1 MFLLPYIFRIW
12 LTCTSVISVFSCSI
26 LKHYKTFCNDSFL
39 HKIISHSIRK
49 SKVYTYSIKPCKCTS
64 FNDYDSKRWSSQTI
78 LWYTN
83 TEILLMLLYIY
94 YTHRLSNTVRIQT
107 RQEVKSRVLS
117 TSHFHQSDPARKWS
131 ASQFLLIVAL
141 LNTDLC
147 SLDVMPSSVFKMSS
161 SNSVIISPDIC
172 SRANT
177 SVYCVRSIAS
187 NKALT

>member
-1 MFLLPYIFRIW
+1 MIVSYIRLYHIP
-12 LTCTSVISVFSCSI
+12 LEKVRCTPTLSNHVSVHLSMIMIQKDDRVRQYCDIQIQRF
-26 LKHYKTFCNDSFL
+26 F
-39 HKIISHSIRK
+39 
-49 SKVYTYSIKPCKCTS
+49 
-64 FNDYDSKRWSSQTI
+64 
-78 LWYTN
+78 
-83 TEILLMLLYIY
+83 LMLLYIY

-131 ASQFLLIVAL
+131 ASQFLLIDAL